1 MANKV
6 WDRGIALATGI
17 AALTLALPAVAQD
30 ILGQGKTGAQ
40 LFASNCAICHKSPAG
55 MTRAGGLFG
64 VSSFLQQHYTSS
76 RETAAAIAAYLE
88 SVDRAAPPASKSPP
102 RRGTRGDDDKGR
114 PTTRKPSSAKPA
126 DAKPADAKPADVKPA
141 EAKPA
146 AEAPKAAEAKPAEMK
161 PAETKPV
168 EAKPAEAKPA
178 EPKPEN

>member
-1 MANKV
+1 MAHKV
-6 WDRGIALATGI
+6 RDRGIALLIGI

-88 SVDRAAPPASKSPP
+88 SVDRAGPPASKSPP
-102 RRGTRGDDDKGR
+102 RRGARGDDDKGR
-114 PTTRKPSSAKPA
+114 PATRKPATAKPA
-126 DAKPADAKPADVKPA
+126 DTKPSDVKPADVKPVDAKPATEAPKPA

-146 AEAPKAAEAKPAEMK
+146 EAKP
-161 PAETKPV
+161 V
-168 EAKPAEAKPA
+168 EAKPA